1 MPARILQ
8 AMVEKLSLP
17 YTVNLF
23 GTGNSKHSRFY
34 IFRSA
39 SIESNRQG
47 AHLRECTRGIG
58 AEARTC
64 VAAAH

>member
-1 MPARILQ
+1 M
-8 AMVEKLSLP
+8 
-17 YTVNLF
+17 F
-23 GTGNSKHSRFY
+23 GTRNSKHSRFY

-58 AEARTC
+58 AEADRFGRVWLRRTTEEKR
-64 VAAAH
+64 ALL